1 MPPGTCS
8 LVTAVS
14 HFIWMELYYN
24 TVLWDLLLT
33 LRSRLPHSAT
43 SFGTGSILPEVHSE
57 LLTRLLVMG
66 TKTLFFVNDMLANSY
81 GHCSS
86 WGPFV
91 GVSFLFWI
99 GKSKFTALRISKCGM
114 RSHCNVCLSLRTNRK
129 LCTDSSVS
137 FLDVQFL
144 FSALIRCPNTN
155 GEFLNMVST
164 DYKFKRIG

>member
-1 MPPGTCS
+1 M
-8 LVTAVS
+8 
-14 HFIWMELYYN
+14 
-24 TVLWDLLLT
+24 
-33 LRSRLPHSAT
+33 
-43 SFGTGSILPEVHSE
+43 
-57 LLTRLLVMG
+57 
-66 TKTLFFVNDMLANSY
+66 
-81 GHCSS
+81 
-86 WGPFV
+86 